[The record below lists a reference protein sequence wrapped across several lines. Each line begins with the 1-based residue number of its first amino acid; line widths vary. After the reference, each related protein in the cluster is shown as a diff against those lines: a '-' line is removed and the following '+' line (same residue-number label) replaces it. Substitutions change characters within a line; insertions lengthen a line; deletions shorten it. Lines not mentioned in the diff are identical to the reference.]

1 MTKIKMCGMCR
12 IEDIEYANKIL
23 PEFVGYIFAEKS
35 RRFITPEKA
44 ESFTE
49 ILDNRINPVGV
60 FVNADIEY
68 ISDIAERKIINI
80 IQLHGNEDD
89 DYINTLRKKTNLPI
103 IKAFKVKS
111 VDDVKNAE
119 NSQADMILL
128 DSGEGSGELFNHD
141 FLKNINRPYFLAGG
155 LNPENIRRII
165 EKFSP
170 YAVDVSSGIETDKIK
185 DFDKMKAFA
194 DAGREK

>member
-1 MTKIKMCGMCR
+1 MTKIKMCGMCH
-12 IEDIEYANKIL
+12 IKDIEYANKIL
-23 PEFVGYIFAEKS
+23 PEFVGYIFWEKS

-49 ILDNRINPVGV
+49 ILDKRINPVGV

-128 DSGEGSGELFNHD
+128 DSGYGSGELFNHD
-141 FLKNINRPYFLAGG
+141 FLKNTNRPYFLAGG

>member
-111 VDDVKNAE
+111 VDDVENAE

-155 LNPENIRRII
+155 LNPENVRRII

>member
-23 PEFVGYIFAEKS
+23 PEFVGYIFWEKS

-49 ILDNRINPVGV
+49 ILDKRINPVGV
-60 FVNADIEY
+60 FINADIEY

-128 DSGEGSGELFNHD
+128 DSGDGSGELFNHD

>member
-49 ILDNRINPVGV
+49 ILDKRINPVGV